1 MPATKILVSRDVGS
15 HQRSGALDKEG
26 REDALRAH
34 TSLGFSDSRER
45 GRMPPRLAYIQS
57 ATYGRQSSTLERG
70 GGEGTA
76 AAADST
82 HSDASPDRGKPL
94 SFPRRACFPPRL
106 RVGAHGSS
114 ENAVPSHI
122 LTGLSGTARNRSVVD
137 GFPME
142 RPLQYLELEQLLHS
156 VSDKMHTSNNQTWI
170 ASSQA
175 FSRGSWPR
183 PASRVAARDK
193 DPNPSRPSSKD
204 GSRPRTSERKLDGL
218 RSMKGKGAAAV
229 VNAKD
234 GKPGLQ
240 GHDADA
246 RGEDVG
252 EPGGTL
258 SGNTLKEFL
267 PSEASM
273 QLLPESRGEKVNRS
287 QSAMTWAKTLND
299 SDDQVLRPIRQKPK
313 SVDELDMQAKQVE
326 YASRPPPPLN
336 KDERFHI
343 GHVNG
348 GDDIQIEPPRGTLMS
363 SDADIVSLQ
372 RAMNLESLH
381 VRDQLRRFAHG
392 HVNKLVP
399 KSTLLPP
406 AKKYVWKEEIKKIR
420 IEHEAAVLVQ
430 KYWRRC
436 NRRKKFLKYSVNCLR
451 RKIMCMKK
459 IMQVWLRLSH
469 QREHEHPPG
478 SNVRGL
484 MSYWLIR
491 FNVSVKNAKI
501 ARDKAADCYD
511 LWSSVWLKRVMRN
524 WRKYLDVSSFD
535 RLHRMNTWLQPWKD
549 FYSDFCFVREAERKT
564 TQRFVH
570 AALRCLLF
578 YARCSAKLK
587 LRAKK
592 LFRLEEDSV
601 YELLMPI
608 QRFPGYFNLFHPIA
622 IMEKFR
628 RKDWYERRVY
638 RQCYK
643 RIIPWV
649 FSRWHGVAE
658 QGRKWRVVVGAYDR
672 LVLNRAFSAFC
683 FLLVLDDLGQ
693 RVHVVVDR
701 EMDQERLLKEEA
713 TKKLGQEEDQLKELE
728 NSMDDLSGLVDYEH
742 REMIRSMIRDEK
754 HKTLFR
760 IRCDALEKE
769 RNSVSVLVAA
779 VTKDL
784 EASARE
790 QMEAD
795 ETFIKKRK
803 ECEEFIADLRHD
815 EIRKWDQNIQNVY
828 DLFMRATDIMGNVL
842 EQAAQ
847 LHAARS
853 FRICWRTL
861 CKPAFRVRMR
871 RVYNRAHVQRL
882 LKICFQFLK
891 MERSIYKYYPLRV
904 KFYAVMKWF
913 KLVEFKYQHTSYGL
927 KTLVRRRQDQYMAL
941 SNALRAFTEAQT
953 FARAP
958 NNQEF
963 HTKVFVCLRWKEC
976 VQSVIARSEVVKLFR
991 RRRAMH
997 VASRCFDFLK
1007 HGVPVRLSIS
1017 VSPLH
1022 RTFVYMWQDRCP

>member
-1 MPATKILVSRDVGS
+1 
-15 HQRSGALDKEG
+15 
-26 REDALRAH
+26 
-34 TSLGFSDSRER
+34 
-45 GRMPPRLAYIQS
+45 
-57 ATYGRQSSTLERG
+57 
-70 GGEGTA
+70 
-76 AAADST
+76 
-82 HSDASPDRGKPL
+82 
-94 SFPRRACFPPRL
+94 
-106 RVGAHGSS
+106 
-114 ENAVPSHI
+114 
-122 LTGLSGTARNRSVVD
+122 VVD
-137 GFPME
+137 GFPMG

-175 FSRGSWPR
+175 FASGSWPR

-193 DPNPSRPSSKD
+193 DPNLSRPSSKD
-204 GSRPRTSERKLDGL
+204 SSRPGTSEGKSDGL
-218 RSMKGKGAAAV
+218 RRVKGKGAAAL

-234 GKPGLQ
+234 GNPGTQ
-240 GHDADA
+240 GHGANA
-246 RGEDVG
+246 RGEDAG

-258 SGNTLKEFL
+258 SGNPLKVFL
-267 PSEASM
+267 PSKELM
-273 QLLPESRGEKVNRS
+273 QLVPESRGEKVNRS
-287 QSAMTWAKTLND
+287 QSAMTWAKTLEKTD
-299 SDDQVLRPIRQKPK
+299 GQVLRPIRQKPK
-313 SVDELDMQAKQVE
+313 SVDELDMQAKKAE

-343 GHVNG
+343 GHVKGDHDNG
-348 GDDIQIEPPRGTLMS
+348 QVEPPRLMRS
-363 SDADIVSLQ
+363 LAHISDIDSLQ
-372 RAMNLESLH
+372 QAMNLESSH

-392 HVNKLVP
+392 RVNKLVP
-399 KSTLLPP
+399 KSALLPP

-420 IEHEAAVLVQ
+420 QEHTAAVLVQ
-430 KYWRRC
+430 KHWRRC
-436 NRRKKFLKYSVNCLR
+436 SRRRKFLKYTSSLLR
-451 RKIMCMKK
+451 RKLECMKK
-459 IMQVWLRLSH
+459 IIQVWLRLSH

-501 ARDKAADCYD
+501 ARDKAADCHD
-511 LWSSVWLKRVMRN
+511 LWCSVWLKHVMRS
-524 WRKYLDVSSFD
+524 WRKYVAVSSFD
-535 RLHRMNTWLQPWKD
+535 RLHRMKAWLQPWKD
-549 FYSDFCFVREAERKT
+549 FCSDLCFVREAERKAHH
-564 TQRFVH
+564 RFLR

-592 LFRLEEDSV
+592 LFRLEEESV

-649 FSRWHGVAE
+649 FTAWHGVAE

-693 RVHVVVDR
+693 RVHVEVDR
-701 EMDQERLLKEEA
+701 EMEHERLLKEEA

-742 REMIRSMIRDEK
+742 RETIRRMIRDEK

-769 RNSVSVLVAA
+769 SNTVGVLVAA

-784 EASARE
+784 EASQRE

-795 ETFIKKRK
+795 EAFIKKRK
-803 ECEEFIADLRHD
+803 ECEEYVADLRHE
-815 EIRKWDQNIQNVY
+815 EIRKWDQNLQNVY

-847 LHAARS
+847 VHAARI
-853 FRICWRTL
+853 FRMCWRTI

-871 RVYNRAHVQRL
+871 RVYNRAHVRRL

-941 SNALRAFTEAQT
+941 SNALRAFAEAQR

-963 HTKVFVCLRWKEC
+963 HTIFFVCLRWKEC
-976 VQSVIARSEVVKLFR
+976 VQSIIARREVVKLFR
-991 RRRAMH
+991 RRRAIH

-1017 VSPLH
+1017 ASPWHLHLCLHVARQVSLMRMNCAVDPQNLAKSELCTTENPKNLAKH
-1022 RTFVYMWQDRCP
+1022 VHAQKGQE